1 MNLLTKGKKFDI
13 TGGNI
18 MANLKWIPKPHTQF
32 VLLNEVIN
40 LCDQLVQLRHPCP
53 LHPGNYVLIYDQ
65 DMIIPS
71 VFPKVVITIL
81 FSTSISFAL

>member
-1 MNLLTKGKKFDI
+1 
-13 TGGNI
+13 

-53 LHPGNYVLIYDQ
+53 LHPGNYVLLYDQ
-65 DMIIPS
+65 EMFIPS
-71 VFPKVVITIL
+71 VFPKVLITIL
-81 FSTSISFAL
+81 FSTSINFAF

>member
-1 MNLLTKGKKFDI
+1 
-13 TGGNI
+13 

-32 VLLNEVIN
+32 VLLNEVLN

-65 DMIIPS
+65 EMIIPS
-71 VFPKVVITIL
+71 VFPKVIITIL
-81 FSTSISFAL
+81 FSTSINFAL

>member
-1 MNLLTKGKKFDI
+1 
-13 TGGNI
+13 

-65 DMIIPS
+65 EMIIPS
-71 VFPKVVITIL
+71 VFPKVIITIL
-81 FSTSISFAL
+81 FSTSINFAL